1 MSVTRDKMIV
11 IISYVERIVTK
22 GDKDL
27 NKTRGRR
34 GNTLTFWYH
43 SFYTLELKLQH

>member
-34 GNTLTFWYH
+34 GNTLTFTHW
-43 SFYTLELKLQH
+43 SEIR